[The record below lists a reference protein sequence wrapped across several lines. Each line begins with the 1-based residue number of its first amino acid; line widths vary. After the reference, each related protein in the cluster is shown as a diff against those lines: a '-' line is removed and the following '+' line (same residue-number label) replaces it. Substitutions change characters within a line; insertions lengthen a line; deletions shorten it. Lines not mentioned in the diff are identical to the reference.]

1 VADEPSNSELWR
13 LITDTRADLG
23 QRLDQLVRRDV
34 YDARET
40 ARDRAMDALAR
51 DVKEIEDDREKEADR
66 RASDRRLIF
75 TALIAPIVMLAITVY
90 LASQGVR
97 SL

>member
-1 VADEPSNSELWR
+1 MADEPSNSELWR
-13 LITDTRADLG
+13 LITDMRVDIG

-40 ARDRAMDALAR
+40 ARDRAMEALAK

-75 TALIAPIVMLAITVY
+75 TALIAPVIMLAVTIY
-90 LASQGVR
+90 LASQGV
-97 SL
+97 

>member
-1 VADEPSNSELWR
+1 MADEPSNSELWR
-13 LITDTRADLG
+13 LITDMRVDIG

-40 ARDRAMDALAR
+40 ARDRAMEALAK

-75 TALIAPIVMLAITVY
+75 TALIAPVIMLAVTIY
-90 LASQGVR
+90 LASQGVQ
-97 SL
+97 S

>member
-1 VADEPSNSELWR
+1 MADEPSNSELWR
-13 LITDTRADLG
+13 LITDMRADIG

-40 ARDRAMDALAR
+40 ARDRAMEALAK

-75 TALIAPIVMLAITVY
+75 TALIAPVIMLAVTIY
-90 LASQGVR
+90 LASQGVQ
-97 SL
+97 S